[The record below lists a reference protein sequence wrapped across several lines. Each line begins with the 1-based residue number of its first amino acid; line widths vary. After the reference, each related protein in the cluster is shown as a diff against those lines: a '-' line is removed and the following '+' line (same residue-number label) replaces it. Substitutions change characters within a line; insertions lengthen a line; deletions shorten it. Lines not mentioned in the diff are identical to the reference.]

1 MTRAQDLRAAGDRA
15 LQLVQPRDLPC
26 IGSRWTP
33 GPGEYRESA
42 AGRFEQVNPRDLSLD
57 ADVIQRA
64 LLCKVPPPS
73 DGLITSWTKTAAV
86 LAVIAAIGVLLAW
99 RG

>member
-1 MTRAQDLRAAGDRA
+1 MTRTQDLRAAGDRA
-15 LQLVQPRDLPC
+15 LQLVQPRALPA

-33 GPGEYRESA
+33 GPVEYRDSA

-64 LLCKVPPPS
+64 LLCKVPPRGNGRIRS
-73 DGLITSWTKTAAV
+73 ALLACAMGAGLAAAV
-86 LAVIAAIGVLLAW
+86 FFNL
-99 RG
+99 